1 MQILFDTNILLR
13 AIQSGSPAREAL
25 PLATTNGHIL
35 ISSEFIIDEVRGA
48 FTYPRVRA
56 RIPLMDEQIAT
67 YVDDVRRNSAIV
79 DPEHARHSTPIPCR
93 DPDDVPVIKSA
104 VAGHADVLCT
114 LDNDIRRD
122 VVASWYLQLGI
133 HSLTDVEL
141 LRVLRTQEEPNT
153 D

>member
-1 MQILFDTNILLR
+1 MRILFDTNILLR

-25 PLATTNGHIL
+25 LLATTKKHIL
-35 ISSEFIIDEVRGA
+35 ISAEFIIDELRRA
-48 FTYPRVRA
+48 FTYPRVRS
-56 RIPLMDEQIAT
+56 RIPLMDEQIAA
-67 YVDDVRRNSAIV
+67 YVDDVRRNSVIV
-79 DPEHARHSTPIPCR
+79 DPEHAHLSTPIPCR

-122 VVASWYLQLGI
+122 VVASWCLQLGI
-133 HSLTDVEL
+133 HILTDVEL
-141 LRVLRTQEEPNT
+141 LHVLRTQEEPDT